1 MASHWSKS
9 VRLAASVVILTAG
22 GVVPSFAQVGSLPNA
37 TPPKGTAVL
46 RGHVFDAQ
54 NGRPLRRA
62 LVRSMAPDARTNSS
76 TLTDD
81 QGAYEF
87 RELPAGHYVLTASKT
102 NFVSAQY
109 GQSRQS
115 EAGKTVILLDGQTAE
130 KLDVTLSRTG
140 VIAGHVVDEYGDPA
154 PNVQVTA
161 MRSQFIRGRKR
172 LMPGQN
178 ASTDDL
184 GEYRISGLGP
194 ADYYV
199 SANVRSL
206 PTAAA
211 ADEDAPGYAVTY
223 FPGTANAADAQKVT
237 IGVGTTVDQIDVALV
252 PVKTAQISG
261 SVIDGHGQ
269 PMAGGNL
276 SLTERGGIAG
286 TQSGTQIRPDGTFVV
301 RNVAPGEY
309 VLRAQTPFRRGQPQT
324 MQTAMTVVSVAGHN
338 VDGIQIVATE
348 LSTVSGIVLLDPTA
362 SGSSKLSM
370 SVRIVATDP
379 DMSYVVDD
387 TGRVND
393 DLTFEARAQAGRNA
407 IQLFN
412 VPTGSVVR
420 SVRVGGVDVSDSG
433 FEVKANERLTG
444 VEVELTNHPTS
455 VSGVVTDGR
464 GMPTS
469 SGSVVVFAQDELKWE
484 ALNSRYVRL
493 TRPDQDGKFN
503 VHGLPPGDYFAA
515 VSETVLQPDSVLDP
529 DVLKSLEAH
538 GVRVSLS
545 EGETKSVDMKAATP

>member
-1 MASHWSKS
+1 MGSLWSKS
-9 VRLAASVVILTAG
+9 IRLAGSVAILVAAHAVTAFGQG
-22 GVVPSFAQVGSLPNA
+22 GQAQV
-37 TPPKGTAVL
+37 TPPKGTAIL

-76 TLTDD
+76 TMTDD

-87 RELPAGHYVLTASKT
+87 RELPAGHYLLIVSKT
-102 NFVSAQY
+102 NYVSAQY

-115 EAGKTVILLDGQTAE
+115 DAGKTVTLLDGQTAE

-154 PNVQVTA
+154 PNVQVLA
-161 MRSQFIRGRKR
+161 MRSQFIRGRRR

-206 PTAAA
+206 PAAAA

-261 SVIDGHGQ
+261 SVVDGHGQ

-276 SLTERGGIAG
+276 SLTERGGVAG
-286 TQSGTQIRPDGTFVV
+286 TQSGTQIRPDGTFVI

-324 MQTAMTVVSVAGHN
+324 MQTAMTIVSVAGHN

-362 SGSSKLSM
+362 SGSTKLSM

-379 DMSYVVDD
+379 DMSYAVDD

-412 VPTGSVVR
+412 VPNGSVVR
-420 SVRVGGVDVSDSG
+420 SVRVGGVDVTDAG

-464 GMPTS
+464 GTPTS
-469 SGSVVVFAQDELKWE
+469 SGSVVVFAQDEQKWE
-484 ALNSRYVRL
+484 ALNTRYIRL
-493 TRPDQDGKFN
+493 TSLDQDGKFN
-503 VHGLPPGDYFAA
+503 VNGLPPGDYFVA
-515 VSETVLQPDSVLDP
+515 VSDAALAPEQASDP
-529 DVLKSLEAH
+529 DLLKQLLRQATTFSLND
-538 GVRVSLS
+538 
-545 EGETKSVDMKAATP
+545 GETKTLSLKTIGR

>member
-1 MASHWSKS
+1 MGSLWSKS
-9 VRLAASVVILTAG
+9 IRLAGSVAILVAVHAVTA
-22 GVVPSFAQVGSLPNA
+22 FAQGGQAQV
-37 TPPKGTAVL
+37 TPPKGTAIL

-76 TLTDD
+76 TMTDD

-87 RELPAGHYVLTASKT
+87 RELPAGHYLLIVSKT
-102 NFVSAQY
+102 NYVSAQY

-115 EAGKTVILLDGQTAE
+115 DAGKTVTLLDGQTAE

-154 PNVQVTA
+154 PNVQVLA
-161 MRSQFIRGRKR
+161 MRSQFIRGRRR

-206 PTAAA
+206 PAAAA

-261 SVIDGHGQ
+261 SVVDGHGQ

-276 SLTERGGIAG
+276 SLTERGGVAG
-286 TQSGTQIRPDGTFVV
+286 TQSGTQIRPDGTFVI

-324 MQTAMTVVSVAGHN
+324 MQTAMTIVSVAGHN

-362 SGSSKLSM
+362 SGSTKLSM

-379 DMSYVVDD
+379 DMSYAVDD

-412 VPTGSVVR
+412 VPNGSVVR
-420 SVRVGGVDVSDSG
+420 SVRVGGVDVTDAG
-433 FEVKANERLTG
+433 FEVKANERLSG

-455 VSGVVTDGR
+455 ISGVVTDGR
-464 GMPTS
+464 GTPTS
-469 SGSVVVFAQDELKWE
+469 SGSVVVFAQDEQKWE
-484 ALNSRYVRL
+484 ALNTRYIRL
-493 TRPDQDGKFN
+493 TSLDQDGKFN
-503 VHGLPPGDYFAA
+503 VNGLPPGDYFVA
-515 VSETVLQPDSVLDP
+515 VSDAALAPEQASDP
-529 DVLKSLEAH
+529 DLLKQLLRQATTFSLND
-538 GVRVSLS
+538 
-545 EGETKSVDMKAATP
+545 GETKTLSLKTIGR